1 MQTCRA
7 MWKKLLPILLVP
19 LMLTG
24 CATVFTNLTPTRQP
38 RNANNLYP
46 VEVQFDSR
54 QQALRW
60 DSIQAYVLVGSD
72 AYPMR
77 KVPNLPNRWEA
88 LVPVPAGA
96 EMVNYRYKF
105 DYLFNE
111 FGGPQT
117 DSRSSLRYE
126 LHVLDK

>member
-1 MQTCRA
+1 
-7 MWKKLLPILLVP
+7 MWKKILPILLVP

-46 VEVQFDSR
+46 VEVRFDSR

-60 DSIQAYVLVGSD
+60 DTIQAYVLVGAD
-72 AYPMR
+72 ALPMR
-77 KVPNLPNRWEA
+77 KVPNVPNRWEA

-96 EMVNYRYKF
+96 AKADYRYKF
-105 DYLFNE
+105 DFLYNE

-126 LHVLDK
+126 LHVMDK